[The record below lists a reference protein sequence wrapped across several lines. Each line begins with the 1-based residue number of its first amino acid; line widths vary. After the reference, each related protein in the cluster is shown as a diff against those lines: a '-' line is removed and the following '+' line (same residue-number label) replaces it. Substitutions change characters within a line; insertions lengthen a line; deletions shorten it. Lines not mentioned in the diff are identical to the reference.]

1 MARFRKKRRQKRPIA
16 VPSKTSSKRKAAAD
30 GLKQAVGFYLLH
42 KGYSCTYEL
51 GISAWGKHRA
61 DVIGCRLK
69 GQLVMVEVKSSVSDF
84 STDHK
89 WPTYVRSK
97 VVDQFYFAFTEDTWK
112 KIQAREDLRTRIR
125 RVPGVLLLSETT
137 GYVYVKKRAA
147 LIEIPEA
154 NRVAMLARLAWRQG
168 ELSKRTTARRQRVF
182 LLDSKT
188 DKTIVNNEP
197 GELLHY
203 LQGNP

>member
-1 MARFRKKRRQKRPIA
+1 MARFRRKRSKKPRIFK
-16 VPSKTSSKRKAAAD
+16 PSFASKRKNVAE

-69 GQLVMVEVKSSVSDF
+69 GQLVMVEVKSSVADF
-84 STDHK
+84 RADHK
-89 WPTYVRSK
+89 WPEYVRSK
-97 VVDQFYFAFTEDTWK
+97 VVDQFYFAFTEDTWN

-147 LIEIPEA
+147 LIEIPES

-168 ELSKRTTARRQRVF
+168 ELSKRTTARRQRVYVSNDPSVN
-182 LLDSKT
+182 DSVE
-188 DKTIVNNEP
+188 I
-197 GELLHY
+197 
-203 LQGNP
+203 

>member
-1 MARFRKKRRQKRPIA
+1 MARFRRKRSRKPKA
-16 VPSKTSSKRKAAAD
+16 FKPSFASKRKSVAE

-69 GQLVMVEVKSSVSDF
+69 GQLVMVEVKSSVADF
-84 STDHK
+84 RTDHK
-89 WPTYVRSK
+89 WPEYVRSK
-97 VVDQFYFAFTEDTWK
+97 VVDQFYFAFTEDTWS

-147 LIEIPEA
+147 LIEIPES
-154 NRVAMLARLAWRQG
+154 NRIAMLARLAWRQG
-168 ELSKRTTARRQRVF
+168 DVSKRTVARRQRVYVSDD
-182 LLDSKT
+182 LSVNDSVET
-188 DKTIVNNEP
+188 ET
-197 GELLHY
+197 LT
-203 LQGNP
+203 